1 MIFSKKYSQ
10 ITNRSLFSR
19 KQKTLSAFEI
29 QKGYIIK
36 I

>member
-1 MIFSKKYSQ
+1 MIFSKKNSQ
-10 ITNRSLFSR
+10 FTIRSLFSR
-19 KQKTLSAFEI
+19 KQKTLSVFGL